1 MLEELCHR
9 NFAFTMFHADNMPLL
24 SFQWI
29 EVKSLGNDLW
39 QITIE
44 VANEKIIPSR
54 LAIAEQRKIGQPDRL
69 SITGKGIKV
78 VTSGKLS
85 DRFDKTIDPVDD
97 RKHVIP
103 NDVGIPGQGHRTFRY
118 LVTGKAG
125 VDVKLQ
131 YTAEKS
137 RDIEKA
143 IKLEHGVVTEIIN
156 DE

>member
-1 MLEELCHR
+1 
-9 NFAFTMFHADNMPLL
+9 MPLL

-54 LAIAEQRKIGQPDRL
+54 LAIAAQRKIGQPDRL

-103 NDVGIPGQGHRTFRY
+103 NDGGIPGQKHKTFRY

-125 VDVKLQ
+125 ADIELQ

-137 RDIEKA
+137 RDIQT
-143 IKLEHGVVTEIIN
+143 ILKLNSGIVTEN
-156 DE
+156 GQGE